1 MEEYVEIGK
10 IVNTHGVKGEL
21 KILPT
26 TDDITRFEL
35 LKSIFV
41 TTPSELKEYLIL
53 HVRYHKNFIL
63 LQLKGIE
70 DMTQAE
76 KLKNATLK
84 IPKSWALPLGE
95 DEYYIGDLYDMQV
108 VTEEGEIL
116 GKIKDILF
124 TGSNDVYVV
133 RSKTNVDVK
142 EILIPAIK
150 ECIKKVDIKN
160 KTMTVHLL
168 EGLR

>member
-1 MEEYVEIGK
+1 MKEYVEIGK

-21 KILPT
+21 KIMPT

-35 LKSIFV
+35 LESVFV
-41 TTPSELKEYLIL
+41 NTPSELKEYLIL
-53 HVRYHKNFIL
+53 NVRYHKNFIL

-70 DMTQAE
+70 DMTEAE
-76 KLKNATLK
+76 RLKNTSLK

-95 DEYYIGDLYDMQV
+95 DEYYIGDLYDMEV
-108 VTEEGEIL
+108 VTEDGERL
-116 GKIKDILF
+116 GQINDILF

-133 RSKTNVDVK
+133 GISNSSGTK

-150 ECIKKVDIKN
+150 ECIKKVDLQN
-160 KTMTVHLL
+160 KIMTVHLL